1 MLVENSTHGVK
12 KVLER
17 CIGIVILKF
26 KNMGPIYCKIVKNE
40 IFTIKFRPITF
51 KMLDFFLRA
60 FEKMWCA
67 LRNCGK

>member
-1 MLVENSTHGVK
+1 MKSSQLNLDQSHS
-12 KVLER
+12 
-17 CIGIVILKF
+17 
-26 KNMGPIYCKIVKNE
+26 
-40 IFTIKFRPITF
+40 